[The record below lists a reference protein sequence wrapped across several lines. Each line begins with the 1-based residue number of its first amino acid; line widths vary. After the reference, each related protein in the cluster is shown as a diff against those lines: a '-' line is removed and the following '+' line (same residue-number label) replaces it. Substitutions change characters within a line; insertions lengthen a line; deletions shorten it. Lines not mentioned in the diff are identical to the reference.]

1 MTTDATAGA
10 TQADATATTSAQA
23 ATTTTPTTQAVG
35 GKQPLSADEYER
47 KLAEANREAA
57 ANRVALKKYQE
68 AEEAAKLAAMGD
80 VEKANKQLA
89 DAQKQIQQLRDE
101 NVKAQIR
108 LQAKTLGIAN
118 DELISPYVLSKLE
131 FDDDGKPT
139 NLDKVLDEVIKNNP
153 NLVVNK
159 PDAGTPAAQTA
170 GLRTPPTT
178 PANNPGRSSIVQP
191 GTLPANKI
199 MKFADMDWKK

>member
-10 TQADATATTSAQA
+10 TQADATATTPAQA

-89 DAQKQIQQLRDE
+89 DAQKQIQQF
-101 NVKAQIR
+101 KQ
-108 LQAKTLGIAN
+108 
-118 DELISPYVLSKLE
+118 ELINAQVRLAAKDKGIIDPDIAALALHDKLE
-131 FDDDGKPT
+131 FGDDGMPS
-139 NLDKVLDEVIKNNP
+139 NLDKALDDLIKS
-153 NLVVNK
+153 K
-159 PDAGTPAAQTA
+159 PYLLANAESPAQTA